1 MLVALEADP
10 SHRSLHA
17 LIHRINHARRATALV
32 DRLDPEIHCDIRE
45 TFALITIDNF
55 LPRFLQIVFV
65 HRCVE
70 LHANLLAKLLC
81 FHAVRTIDNQFAQHL
96 PGLHGHDHLH
106 AVALRLCENAHV
118 LNGPRLVKIANVVF
132 DRRIRIRLT
141 DRCPDLRQNRFLR
154 HCRRAGILHF
164 DRAYDRWSL
173 LRVCARRREQRCAGH
188 EKHRHRPALCRSPKF
203 SHNQDAESRAA

>member
-1 MLVALEADP
+1 MFVTFEVDS

-17 LIHRINHARRATALV
+17 LSHRINHARRATALV

-81 FHAVRTIDNQFAQHL
+81 FHTVRTIDNQFAQHL

-173 LRVCARRREQRCAGH
+173 LRVCARRREQGW
-188 EKHRHRPALCRSPKF
+188 
-203 SHNQDAESRAA
+203 